1 MVKAQVFGSLVAVP
15 ITVVV
20 VLWPG
25 LRLGVPAGQ
34 MTQIATLPPQEAW
47 FATVPLVTEHSALPA
62 WDAQESRGDVSV
74 VHCTGVAVTG
84 PLKTSCG
91 AVTSFLQ
98 VCTHALPHLLAVA
111 SVVDVAR
118 HSCTQALWQLLS
130 TD

>member
-15 ITVVV
+15 IIVVV

-25 LRLGVPAGQ
+25 LPLGVPAGQ

-62 WDAQESRGDVSV
+62 WDAQGRRDVSI

-98 VCTHALPHLLAVA
+98 VCTHAFPHLLAVA
-111 SVVDVAR
+111 GVVDVAR